1 MLQIADL
8 SCGFVLLRLG
18 RKLTDSSQI
27 MLCNHV
33 KLCIIDGYGVEA
45 KGPLVDRC
53 GRKYHIIILVY
64 ITAHG
69 LLISP

>member
-33 KLCIIDGYGVEA
+33 KLCIIDGYGVLRRQ
-45 KGPLVDRC
+45 KVRWLTVVG
-53 GRKYHIIILVY
+53 GN
-64 ITAHG
+64 IT
-69 LLISP
+69 S